1 MRRLKLIGIGAGN
14 PDYITLQAIDALQ
27 QVDVIFVT
35 NKREET
41 AELAQF
47 RRQVCERHMRDKPY
61 RIVELDDPV
70 RERAPADYRS
80 TVLAWHEQRAAL
92 YEALLQKELSDGEC
106 GAFLIWGDPALY
118 DSAIR
123 IVDQLVARGNLA
135 FEFEIIP
142 GISAVQALT
151 AQHRIALN
159 QLGEPVRITT
169 GRRLREEA
177 LEPGTNV
184 VVMLDGEQ
192 AFQSIADD
200 EVEIFWGAY
209 LGTPQ
214 AILLSGKLGELRDTI
229 KEVRARARRQH
240 GWIMDTYLLRKAGP
254 A

>member
-1 MRRLKLIGIGAGN
+1 MRQLKLIGIGAGN
-14 PDYITLQAIDALQ
+14 PDYITLQAIDALR

-47 RRQVCERHMRDKPY
+47 RWQVCERHMRDKPY
-61 RIVELDDPV
+61 RIVELEDPV
-70 RERAPADYRS
+70 RDRAPADYRS

-92 YEALLQKELSDGEC
+92 YETLLQKELADGEC

-123 IVDQLVARGNLA
+123 IIDQLVARRNLA
-135 FEFEIIP
+135 FELEVIP
-142 GISAVQALT
+142 GISAVQAL
-151 AQHRIALN
+151 AARQRIALN

-169 GRRLREEA
+169 GRRLKDEA

-209 LGTPQ
+209 LGTPHE
-214 AILLSGKLGELRDTI
+214 ILLGGKLGELRETI
-229 KEVRARARRQH
+229 KEVRARARSQH

-254 A
+254 V